1 VDVDASSDLRDVGKM
16 SAVTIY
22 DVANLAG
29 VSIKTV
35 SRVLNNEAGVRD
47 ATRETVRQAVKSLGY
62 HPNLSARNLAG
73 SRSYVIVTLVDADL
87 TIHHWR
93 GARAADFLTRVQL
106 GATVECRNAGYH
118 FMIELIGR
126 DPVEMVA
133 EVRGTLG
140 ALKPDGVLLTPPSSD
155 DAVVLDLLKA
165 ARVPYVR
172 LGSQSAGG
180 GGLRLVMDDKGA
192 ARAITEHLIE
202 LGHTR
207 IGLILGE
214 PHYGASLARF
224 AGFREALEAN
234 GLAVDD
240 SLIRPGDFT
249 YESGVES
256 ATSLLALPNRPT
268 AIFACSD
275 DMALGCLGAIAE
287 AGLTAPQDISVA
299 GFDDSA
305 GARFSNPPLTTVG
318 HPLDDLAALA
328 VRSLV
333 SGEVSVDEEKEIFAP
348 LPFRLTVRRSTGPA
362 PQ

>member
-1 VDVDASSDLRDVGKM
+1 M
-16 SAVTIY
+16 PAVTIY

-35 SRVLNNEAGVRD
+35 SRVLNNEAGVRT
-47 ATRETVRQAVKSLGY
+47 ATRETVQQAVKSLGY

-73 SRSYVIVTLVDADL
+73 SRSYVILTLVDADL

-106 GATVECRNAGYH
+106 GATVECRKAGYH

-133 EVRGTLG
+133 EVRGALG

-155 DAVVLDLLKA
+155 DTVVLELLKA
-165 ARVPYVR
+165 ARIPYVR
-172 LGSQSAGG
+172 LGAQSTDG

-192 ARAITEHLIE
+192 AKAITQHLID

-214 PHYGASLARF
+214 PHYGASLARY
-224 AGFREALEAN
+224 AGFREALEDS

-240 SLIRPGDFT
+240 DLVRQGDFT
-249 YESGVES
+249 YESGVEG

-275 DMALGCLGAIAE
+275 DMALGCLGAVAD
-287 AGLTAPQDISVA
+287 AGLAAPQDVSVA

-328 VRSLV
+328 VRSLI
-333 SGEVSVDEEKEIFAP
+333 SGEVSVDAEKEIFAP
-348 LPFRLTVRRSTGPA
+348 LPFRLTIRRSTGPKPSA
-362 PQ
+362 AVGGAKPS

>member
-1 VDVDASSDLRDVGKM
+1 MADVDAPSRLSDVGWM

-35 SRVLNNEAGVRD
+35 SRVLNNEAGVKD
-47 ATRETVRQAVKSLGY
+47 ATCEKVREAVKSLGY

-126 DPVEMVA
+126 EPVEMIA
-133 EVRGTLG
+133 EVRGVLG

-155 DAVVLDLLKA
+155 DTVVLDLLKA
-165 ARVPYVR
+165 ARVPFVR
-172 LGSQSAGG
+172 LGSQAEGG

-192 ARAITEHLIE
+192 AQAITQHLID

-214 PHYGASLARF
+214 PHHGSSLARF
-224 AGFREALEAN
+224 AGFRETLEAN

-240 SLIRPGDFT
+240 TLLRQGDFT
-249 YESGVES
+249 YESGFEG
-256 ATSLLALPNRPT
+256 AASLLALPNRPT
-268 AIFACSD
+268 AIFASSD

-287 AGLTAPQDISVA
+287 AGLTAPQDVSVA

-318 HPLDDLAALA
+318 HPLDDLAALS
-328 VRSLV
+328 VRALI
-333 SGEVSVDEEKEIFAP
+333 SGEVPVDDEKAVFAP
-348 LPFRLTVRRSTGPA
+348 LPFRLTIRRSTGPA
-362 PQ
+362 P